1 MWRLLTFLRKKF
13 FCDAC
18 RPKFFCTFRLK
29 CNLGKTT
36 TGSVETHRGWRR
48 LASFA
53 RSTGD
58 TREHAP
64 TALTALPEEVRGGSD
79 LRRRGAA
86 RVLSRLCVGSHA
98 MLTCRC
104 IRARARSTLGLGGSI
119 GGRAACGACCME
131 RDADRRDDE
140 RSTTAAYGQSAR
152 RASRSDES
160 DTFSGPGHSFEFS
173 SSPPPEHAS

>member
-1 MWRLLTFLRKKF
+1 MPTKVF
-13 FCDAC
+13 FA
-18 RPKFFCTFRLK
+18 RSRTALK

-140 RSTTAAYGQSAR
+140 RSTTAAYTVRVRVAR
-152 RASRSDES
+152 RGSDES

>member
-1 MWRLLTFLRKKF
+1 MPTKVF
-13 FCDAC
+13 FA
-18 RPKFFCTFRLK
+18 RSRTALK

-104 IRARARSTLGLGGSI
+104 IRARARSTLGLGGLI

-140 RSTTAAYGQSAR
+140 RSTTAAYTVRVRVAR
-152 RASRSDES
+152 RAPRREGERHLR
-160 DTFSGPGHSFEFS
+160 TPGHSFEFS

>member
-1 MWRLLTFLRKKF
+1 MLTFLRKKF

-18 RPKFFCTFRLK
+18 RTKFFCTFTYTLN

-36 TGSVETHRGWRR
+36 TGPVETHRGWRR

-53 RSTGD
+53 RSTCTGD

-131 RDADRRDDE
+131 RDRTGETTSDL
-140 RSTTAAYGQSAR
+140 RSTTAAYGHRVRVALR
-152 RASRSDES
+152 TRA
-160 DTFSGPGHSFEFS
+160 TSGPGQGHTT
-173 SSPPPEHAS
+173 